1 MKLFTRIYA
10 IALLGLLGLLAAL
23 LLLTQQVQQM
33 RQAELQGLRDGHLLR
48 NLRTAAARQQTPHSV
63 HNAVQHPTQ
72 GNRLHAFHFFIRKIH
87 S

>member
-33 RQAELQGLRDGHLLR
+33 RQVVLFAMNLQKNVQILLRFSMILHQGLLFLQKDLR
-48 NLRTAAARQQTPHSV
+48 HS
-63 HNAVQHPTQ
+63 
-72 GNRLHAFHFFIRKIH
+72 FFYYFVEV
-87 S
+87 